1 MLFQFDVQTLT
12 ITSIRGKTDAMLVG
26 NVSFADG
33 HSAAP
38 WSTLLQM
45 MYGMCVCQSPARRRC
60 RRMVMMMMMIG
71 SKWVLVA
78 LFLHGEVV
86 IVAARL
92 QRVNAMGGCLQKWA
106 WQGHYINDTC
116 RATRQHNGLQLSA
129 WSAVRLQ

>member
-12 ITSIRGKTDAMLVG
+12 IGSVRGKTDAMLVG

-38 WSTLLQM
+38 WATLLQM
-45 MYGMCVCQSPARRRC
+45 VYGMCVCQSPARRRC
-60 RRMVMMMMMIG
+60 RRMMVMVMMMIIG

-92 QRVNAMGGCLQKWA
+92 QRVNAMGGCLQN
-106 WQGHYINDTC
+106 GHGKGIT
-116 RATRQHNGLQLSA
+116 
-129 WSAVRLQ
+129 